1 MQRRTK
7 RVRKGI
13 YNRCSGNGIPF
24 WRMIVEE
31 ELHWLEEEKAE
42 LNKKKRNRRVTIG
55 RQNSRKFFPRLLS
68 RIRQKMQFS

>member
-1 MQRRTK
+1 MVFFLRFQVWIFLAGTEVQRRTK

-13 YNRCSGNGIPF
+13 YNRCSGNDIPF

-42 LNKKKRNRRVTIG
+42 LNKKKGIVV
-55 RQNSRKFFPRLLS
+55 
-68 RIRQKMQFS
+68 